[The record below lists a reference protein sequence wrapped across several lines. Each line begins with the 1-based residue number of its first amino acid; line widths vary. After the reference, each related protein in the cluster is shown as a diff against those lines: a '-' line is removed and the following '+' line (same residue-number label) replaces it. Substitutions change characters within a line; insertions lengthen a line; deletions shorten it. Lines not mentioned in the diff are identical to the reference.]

1 MFWSEVEIIAKKEV
15 EVGGHR
21 QKNQTFISA
30 RPVYFFETVVPD
42 TETKFIHGN
51 ISHALSVSYT
61 KMTQEWRGR
70 VEY

>member
-1 MFWSEVEIIAKKEV
+1 MEVKIIAKNEV

-21 QKNQTFISA
+21 QKIKTFISA

-42 TETKFIHGN
+42 TEKKFIHGN
-51 ISHALSVSYT
+51 TGHVFSVSYT

>member
-1 MFWSEVEIIAKKEV
+1 MKLKL
-15 EVGGHR
+15 GGHR

-51 ISHALSVSYT
+51 TGHALSVSYT
-61 KMTQEWRGR
+61 KMTQ
-70 VEY
+70 

>member
-1 MFWSEVEIIAKKEV
+1 
-15 EVGGHR
+15 
-21 QKNQTFISA
+21 
-30 RPVYFFETVVPD
+30 VVPD

-51 ISHALSVSYT
+51 TGHALSVSYT